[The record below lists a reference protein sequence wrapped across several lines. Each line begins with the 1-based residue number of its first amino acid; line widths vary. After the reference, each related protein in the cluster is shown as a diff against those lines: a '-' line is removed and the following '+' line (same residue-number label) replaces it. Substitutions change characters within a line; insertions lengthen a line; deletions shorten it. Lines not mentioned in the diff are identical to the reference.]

1 MAPVDPEHV
10 IRLQHFVPYRLA
22 VLAEQIS
29 RAVGAVYAERF
40 SLTRPEWRVLAAL
53 GEHGEMAGTD
63 IARFSAL
70 DKMAVSRAVAALQ
83 ERGCLTRHDDPRD
96 RRHKRLRLTP
106 RGRALYRRIVP
117 LALARER
124 FLLDALPAQDRA
136 ALPRILAAL
145 QRRAAELDGLDETA
159 P

>member
-29 RAVGAVYAERF
+29 RAVGAVYAGRF

-70 DKMAVSRAVAALQ
+70 DKMAVSRAVASL
-83 ERGCLTRHDDPRD
+83 ERSNAATACE
-96 RRHKRLRLTP
+96 
-106 RGRALYRRIVP
+106 AF
-117 LALARER
+117 AR
-124 FLLDALPAQDRA
+124 
-136 ALPRILAAL
+136 LAAIGPPMFPSPMK
-145 QRRAAELDGLDETA
+145 AIFMSNVSCVG
-159 P
+159 